1 MKPRTKWIICL
12 LIVSLCGSVQANPEI
27 LEKFRTSS
35 HRDDYKLVYDLY
47 LMGDEALPF
56 LIKNITNED
65 RQVRERAIHC
75 LQQYY
80 PHPPALSALTV
91 VFLHGTDNWVRYKAA
106 WTIAAIDA
114 EYTKRLMGKHLNA
127 DVETKRIVIAVLLG
141 LKDERVIPFLVEML
155 ENPKISPERRR
166 FAVYGLADFNDKRAV
181 PALLN
186 LLKFSDNVV
195 DLMSK
200 QKVIENLARIDDVR
214 TIPILM
220 EAIDP
225 NSYLGKRFS
234 NSISHKVISALS
246 QSVPARLQAL
256 LEVLNQTESKD
267 VRQSIFRVLREV
279 RDPKLAPIFGKIYLE
294 TGDPSQKKDAD
305 LRSAIARALQNMGDE
320 GFEML
325 MHVTQQKPDA
335 AVLNALT
342 SFNKKEAV
350 DAVAA
355 FALDKSSPLRYYA
368 IGDLTQFGGL
378 WKEEISKYIP
388 QLLADSNPKVKFLIF
403 DIIHQLKLTDA
414 VPTLKRLTQD
424 PDENI
429 RNAAHLVL
437 DVLSGKTQL
446 KLEIEP
452 DKQKYDYEE
461 PIKLTYRLI
470 NVSNHPIKISI
481 MPNIRLTERLEI
493 LHPDGTRARYIGL
506 HADFFGPRPEDY
518 KTLRP
523 GDELT
528 DTISISQGTH
538 WLHQTG
544 RYTVNLHII
553 PWGGGIRYGFMTWSY
568 WISSKVHFNIEPP
581 TTDQVDALLERF
593 DAGGFDDMGKTYHQ
607 LSELNKSGLF
617 PKLKTRP
624 LIPLDYYSGY
634 TPNSVAQGLTR
645 KVSKLKND
653 ALVLKYIEMLP
664 DRGAIKVLT
673 ELGDDRAFKPLQQI
687 AINGLPEAALALKQ
701 LGDDKTVKWCTELA
715 KRKLIHYNKEER
727 EKGAE
732 MIRTLQQPSKIK
744 QRSWEHQNALTVQG
758 FYDNNDSPSL
768 AANWADIIEKAVTLD
783 GLKELIEH
791 DIPVVRRGAAYEL
804 AYLGDKSGIHL
815 IEQDLQANEKD
826 TRMHARS
833 TLLKLLLE

>member
-127 DVETKRIVIAVLLG
+127 DAVTKRIVIEVLLG

-195 DLMSK
+195 DRMSK
-200 QKVIENLARIDDVR
+200 QQVIENLARIDDVR

-220 EAIDP
+220 EVIDP

-246 QSVPARLQAL
+246 QSGPARLQAL

-279 RDPKLAPIFGKIYLE
+279 RDPKLVPIIGKIYLE
-294 TGDPSQKKDAD
+294 IGDSDQKKDAD
-305 LRSAIARALQNMGDE
+305 LRSAIVHALLNMGDE

-325 MHVTQQKPDA
+325 MRVTQQKPDA

-368 IGDLTQFGGL
+368 IGDLAQFGGL

-414 VPTLKRLTQD
+414 ALTLKRLTQD

-481 MPNIRLTERLEI
+481 MPNIRLTEQLEI

-553 PWGGGIRYGFMTWSY
+553 PWDSGTRWGFIAWPY
-568 WISSKVHFNIEPP
+568 RISSKVHINIEPP
-581 TTDQVDALLERF
+581 TTDQVDALLIRF
-593 DAGGFDDMGKTYHQ
+593 DAGGFDSMGKTYHQ

-617 PKLKTRP
+617 P
-624 LIPLDYYSGY
+624 
-634 TPNSVAQGLTR
+634 
-645 KVSKLKND
+645 KLKND

-687 AINGLPEAALALKQ
+687 AINGLPETALALKQ

-744 QRSWEHQNALTVQG
+744 QWSREHQNALTVQG
-758 FYDNNDSPSL
+758 FYNNNDSPSL

-804 AYLGDKSGIHL
+804 AYLGDKSGVHL
-815 IEQDLQANEKD
+815 IEQDLHANEKD

-833 TLLKLLLE
+833 TLLKLQSDE